1 MLLRSSETKDDIE
14 RLCILI
20 DRISSN
26 GERAKIWAD
35 VALAYLFY
43 ERVNDCKRIV
53 IEFVRPCLAQIK
65 GDQDAWADAIISV
78 APSLYY
84 AHKTTA
90 LEDIAKLPKPRHDQA
105 LTGICEFI
113 LTKKF
118 LSDPY
123 EEAQGKGYDVSYE
136 ELIDICELLSYMTVD
151 RAIYNQIEAIADSI
165 SSNRGRERYT
175 RDQKNDI
182 GRRLDNII
190 QQKLPDIENIKHQG
204 FRIVAIAQVYRIV
217 TGKQPDWNRLLSDA
231 HQIPNSSDKAFVL
244 AILASIM
251 PHKEAQ
257 KRKQLIED
265 AEQLVL
271 KIPALVDQIDR
282 YEALSSYALDIDQ
295 AISKRCMDLGMKAA
309 IASDDPELYSAQR
322 RIIDMAYAKFGP
334 EFATSLAS
342 LADNDPA
349 RKTAKM
355 NLANRIQLQEI
366 KKSIIDQTQ
375 ETYQEK
381 DEFKYYPRI
390 AWMLLGSLN
399 AGRIS
404 HYHPEKVRKFAEISS
419 KLPLQKA
426 YPILAWIIQ
435 NAVKRFNDTD
445 QSRTLLRNIFDS
457 MFVATELAARMT
469 KCSTVQIRQAK
480 TQAIRSTEQSS
491 LVIRP
496 GERLKAM
503 QYIREWADS
512 ELGDYLKICDPFF
525 GPSDMDL
532 LQLVQLIN
540 PNCRIQILT
549 SKKHHEHEGIALPWD
564 ESYRIYWRT
573 KISDQT
579 PLETDITVA
588 GTEKQGEL
596 PIHDRWWITEG
607 GGLRVGT
614 SFRSLGLSK
623 ESEISRF
630 TKAEAELR
638 EQEIDRYLY
647 RKVREH
653 NGERIM
659 YSTFSI

>member
-1 MLLRSSETKDDIE
+1 
-14 RLCILI
+14 
-20 DRISSN
+20 
-26 GERAKIWAD
+26 
-35 VALAYLFY
+35 
-43 ERVNDCKRIV
+43 
-53 IEFVRPCLAQIK
+53 
-65 GDQDAWADAIISV
+65 
-78 APSLYY
+78 
-84 AHKTTA
+84 
-90 LEDIAKLPKPRHDQA
+90 
-105 LTGICEFI
+105 
-113 LTKKF
+113 
-118 LSDPY
+118 
-123 EEAQGKGYDVSYE
+123 
-136 ELIDICELLSYMTVD
+136 
-151 RAIYNQIEAIADSI
+151 
-165 SSNRGRERYT
+165 
-175 RDQKNDI
+175 
-182 GRRLDNII
+182 
-190 QQKLPDIENIKHQG
+190 
-204 FRIVAIAQVYRIV
+204 
-217 TGKQPDWNRLLSDA
+217 
-231 HQIPNSSDKAFVL
+231 
-244 AILASIM
+244 
-251 PHKEAQ
+251 
-257 KRKQLIED
+257 
-265 AEQLVL
+265 
-271 KIPALVDQIDR
+271 
-282 YEALSSYALDIDQ
+282 
-295 AISKRCMDLGMKAA
+295 MKAA

-322 RIIDMAYAKFGP
+322 RIIDMANAKFGP

-349 RKTAKM
+349 RKTAKI
-355 NLANRIQLQEI
+355 NLA
-366 KKSIIDQTQ
+366 KSDTA
-375 ETYQEK
+375 TRNQEK
-381 DEFKYYPRI
+381 HYRPNPRNLSREGQIQILSRI

-564 ESYRIYWRT
+564 KSYRIYWRT

-623 ESEISRF
+623 ESEISSF
-630 TKAEAELR
+630 HKS
-638 EQEIDRYLY
+638 
-647 RKVREH
+647 
-653 NGERIM
+653 GSRIKR
-659 YSTFSI
+659 TRNRSISLS